1 MNIKKLSDK
10 AIIPTKAHDTDAG
23 YDLYT
28 TETYALA
35 PGERKVF
42 KTDIS
47 LAIPPTFYG
56 RIAPRS
62 GLAVKKGIDVLAG
75 VVDSGYRNE
84 ICVVLINH
92 GKETVTIQHGDKIAQ
107 IIFENYSNHIFE
119 IVNDL
124 DVTERNTNGFGSTGN

>member
-28 TETYALA
+28 TESYTLK

-47 LAIPPTFYG
+47 LAIPPTLYG

-75 VVDSGYRNE
+75 VVDSSYRGE
-84 ICVVLINH
+84 VSVVLINL
-92 GKETVTIQHGDKIAQ
+92 GQESVTIWPEDKIAQ
-107 IIFENYSNHIFE
+107 IIFEEYSSHEFTLVDE
-119 IVNDL
+119 L
-124 DVTERNTNGFGSTGN
+124 DTTKRNTNGFGSSGK